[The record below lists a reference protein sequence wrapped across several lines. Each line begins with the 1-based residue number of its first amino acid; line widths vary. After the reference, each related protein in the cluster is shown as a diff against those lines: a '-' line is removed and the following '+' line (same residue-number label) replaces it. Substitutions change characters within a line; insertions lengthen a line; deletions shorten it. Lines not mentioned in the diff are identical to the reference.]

1 MKNLKLG
8 VSQSRISGINPVRVS
23 MKSMKSHPDM
33 KCASF
38 SDAFYGTCTVGERG
52 QIVIPAE
59 ARSELGFHPGEKIVI
74 MRHPVHTGLMAFK
87 LDAMREFLDDFSAGL
102 ARIQENEEGNK

>member
-1 MKNLKLG
+1 MNDHSKARCTN
-8 VSQSRISGINPVRVS
+8 
-23 MKSMKSHPDM
+23 
-33 KCASF
+33 F

-59 ARSELGFHPGEKIVI
+59 ARSEIGFHAGDKVVI
-74 MRHPVHTGLMAFK
+74 MKHPVHNGLMVFK

-102 ARIQENEEGNK
+102 ARIEEDAEANK

>member
-1 MKNLKLG
+1 
-8 VSQSRISGINPVRVS
+8 
-23 MKSMKSHPDM
+23 MKSMKNPQDL

-59 ARSELGFHPGEKIVI
+59 ARAEIGFQAGDKVVI
-74 MRHPVHTGLMAFK
+74 MRHPVHSGVMVFK

-102 ARIQENEEGNK
+102 ARLQQNEEAGK

>member
-1 MKNLKLG
+1 
-8 VSQSRISGINPVRVS
+8 
-23 MKSMKSHPDM
+23 MKSMKRGQEM

-59 ARSELGFHPGEKIVI
+59 ARAEIGFLPGDKVVI
-74 MRHPVHTGLMAFK
+74 MRHPVHSGIMVFK

-102 ARIQENEEGNK
+102 ARLQEHVESDK

>member
-1 MKNLKLG
+1 MN
-8 VSQSRISGINPVRVS
+8 
-23 MKSMKSHPDM
+23 SHQEM

-52 QIVIPAE
+52 QIVIPVE
-59 ARSELGFHPGEKIVI
+59 ARAQIGFQPGDKVVI
-74 MRHPVHTGLMAFK
+74 MRHPVHTGVMVFK

-102 ARIQENEEGNK
+102 ARIQDSEGEDK

>member
-1 MKNLKLG
+1 L
-8 VSQSRISGINPVRVS
+8 
-23 MKSMKSHPDM
+23 

-59 ARSELGFHPGEKIVI
+59 ARAEIGFQAGDKVVI
-74 MRHPVHTGLMAFK
+74 MRHPVHSGVMVFK

-102 ARIQENEEGNK
+102 ARLQQNEEAGK